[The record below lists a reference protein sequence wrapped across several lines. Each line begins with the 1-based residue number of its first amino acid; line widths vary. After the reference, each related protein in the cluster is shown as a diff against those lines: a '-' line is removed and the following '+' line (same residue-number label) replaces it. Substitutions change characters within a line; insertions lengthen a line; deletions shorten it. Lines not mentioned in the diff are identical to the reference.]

1 MKRLKI
7 EELKKAFAKKNKV
20 STMESYEQKKSKTFQ
35 YTTDMNAMQIMEQDK
50 DMYDADAEEG
60 LEHLAR
66 FNEDMSMVA
75 FNVYQIYNLFDLVC
89 KENEEILSWMQT
101 LEREAVNVE
110 DRQLNIEQKVNQLLS
125 NLK

>member
-1 MKRLKI
+1 MG
-7 EELKKAFAKKNKV
+7 
-20 STMESYEQKKSKTFQ
+20 
-35 YTTDMNAMQIMEQDK
+35 
-50 DMYDADAEEG
+50 AEEG

-101 LEREAVNVE
+101 LEREAVSVE
-110 DRQLNIEQKVNQLLS
+110 DRQLTIESKVN
-125 NLK
+125 